1 MNKKKKTLLFALIA
15 LCNTGFYYLCGYW
28 QNISQSKSKLFDFLF
43 GILAIVMLSLGVMS
57 VIVQIYC
64 RIKNKHLT
72 KRELTFR
79 FPLQCALLLIY
90 YTISICLKLEMV
102 FNFSI
107 FYLAVFAVFL
117 SFLWMRGSRV
127 LWTGG
132 EKSYYLDET
141 GRLFTVNNIN
151 ENDDAMELACSIEGD
166 RDRNI
171 TIYKRKQYD
180 ASDKNDLY
188 Q

>member
-1 MNKKKKTLLFALIA
+1 MNKKKKAITLVVVA

-28 QNISQSKSKLFDFLF
+28 QNISLSKSKLFDLLF
-43 GILAIVMLSLGVMS
+43 GILAILLLSLGVIS
-57 VIVQIYC
+57 AITQIYC
-64 RIKNKHLT
+64 RIKFKNLV
-72 KRELTFR
+72 KRELSLK
-79 FPLQCALLLIY
+79 FPVQCALLLIY
-90 YTISICLKLEMV
+90 YCIAICLKLEMV

-117 SFLWMRGSRV
+117 SFLWLRGSRV
-127 LWTGG
+127 LWTS
-132 EKSYYLDET
+132 EKESYYLDET
-141 GRLFTVNNIN
+141 GRLFTVNTLT
-151 ENDDAMELACSIEGD
+151 ENDDAIEMACSIAGD

-180 ASDKNDLY
+180 NSDKNDLY